1 MSRDYKSRSHFCLCL
16 LMLDTMMGAC
26 WEEVVISG
34 TCNMCVLEAGQ
45 AWTFI
50 TTYRGEEGGGGV
62 RG

>member
-34 TCNMCVLEAGQ
+34 TCNNMC
-45 AWTFI
+45 
-50 TTYRGEEGGGGV
+50 
-62 RG
+62 